1 MRGGGFGG
9 LTTSHVCRRDARSE
23 RAGRSV
29 MRCLPTEIQAT
40 PYTRKRASSARQD
53 LRGRGYPPRRTAPR
67 HRARRRPG
75 PAASL
80 DRRRSPG
87 GRAAGSA
94 CGGRRTRV
102 EVFVYRARPRD
113 TGLWRVSYRQVYLS
127 VPRKCTASAHFH
139 ALLGLALRRGT
150 GRCLGRSL
158 GRCMLFWLPAQVVE
172 LVLVPLPKVLRLAL
186 LRRKFR
192 RERQPSHQHVH
203 LV

>member
-1 MRGGGFGG
+1 M
-9 LTTSHVCRRDARSE
+9 LTNRNSKQKYKPHHTHE
-23 RAGRSV
+23 KG
-29 MRCLPTEIQAT
+29 
-40 PYTRKRASSARQD
+40 
-53 LRGRGYPPRRTAPR
+53 
-67 HRARRRPG
+67 RRRPG
-75 PAASL
+75 SAETARRQDVVVPHAAPHRARARRPPRSGRASL

-94 CGGRRTRV
+94 TVRRPADPGP
-102 EVFVYRARPRD
+102 VFVPCACTATGHWPLARV
-113 TGLWRVSYRQVYLS
+113 RVPRQVYLS

>member
-1 MRGGGFGG
+1 M
-9 LTTSHVCRRDARSE
+9 LTNRNTSHTIHTKKGVVRTARF
-23 RAGRSV
+23 A
-29 MRCLPTEIQAT
+29 
-40 PYTRKRASSARQD
+40 
-53 LRGRGYPPRRTAPR
+53 YPPRRTAPR

-75 PAASL
+75 PAA
-80 DRRRSPG
+80 RRSTVDARRADERPG
-87 GRAAGSA
+87 ARAEAGGPGSR
-94 CGGRRTRV
+94 CS
-102 EVFVYRARPRD
+102 YRARPRD

>member
-1 MRGGGFGG
+1 M
-9 LTTSHVCRRDARSE
+9 LTNRNTSHTIHTKKGVVRTARF
-23 RAGRSV
+23 AGYRV
-29 MRCLPTEIQAT
+29 PR
-40 PYTRKRASSARQD
+40 
-53 LRGRGYPPRRTAPR
+53 PRRTAPR

-102 EVFVYRARPRD
+102 EVFVPCTATGHWPLARV
-113 TGLWRVSYRQVYLS
+113 RVPRQVYLS

>member
-1 MRGGGFGG
+1 
-9 LTTSHVCRRDARSE
+9 
-23 RAGRSV
+23 
-29 MRCLPTEIQAT
+29 MRCLPTEIRNRNTSLTIHTKKGVVVPVRRDRTA
-40 PYTRKRASSARQD
+40 AR
-53 LRGRGYPPRRTAPR
+53 RCRTPRRTAPR
-67 HRARRRPG
+67 ARTPTAPVRPRVARPSTLAGRTSGRERVRRPADPG
-75 PAASL
+75 P
-80 DRRRSPG
+80 
-87 GRAAGSA
+87 
-94 CGGRRTRV
+94 
-102 EVFVYRARPRD
+102 VFVPCACTATGHWPLARV
-113 TGLWRVSYRQVYLS
+113 RVPRQVYLS

>member
-53 LRGRGYPPRRTAPR
+53 LRTRHAAPHRGTAHADAPVRPRRSTVD
-67 HRARRRPG
+67 ARRADERPG
-75 PAASL
+75 ARAEAGG
-80 DRRRSPG
+80 PG
-87 GRAAGSA
+87 SRCS
-94 CGGRRTRV
+94 
-102 EVFVYRARPRD
+102 YRARPRD

>member
-1 MRGGGFGG
+1 M
-9 LTTSHVCRRDARSE
+9 LTNRNTSHTIHTKKGVVRTARICGVPATPHLTAAPRTPTPRSG
-23 RAGRSV
+23 RVARPSTLAGRTSGRERV
-29 MRCLPTEIQAT
+29 RRPAD
-40 PYTRKRASSARQD
+40 P
-53 LRGRGYPPRRTAPR
+53 GRGVRIPCTA
-67 HRARRRPG
+67 
-75 PAASL
+75 
-80 DRRRSPG
+80 
-87 GRAAGSA
+87 
-94 CGGRRTRV
+94 
-102 EVFVYRARPRD
+102 
-113 TGLWRVSYRQVYLS
+113 TGHWPLWRVSYRQVYLS
-127 VPRKCTASAHFH
+127 VPRKCTPSAHFH

>member
-1 MRGGGFGG
+1 
-9 LTTSHVCRRDARSE
+9 
-23 RAGRSV
+23 

-40 PYTRKRASSARQD
+40 PYTHEKGRRPVRSRPRPARRQD
-53 LRGRGYPPRRTAPR
+53 VVVPHAAP
-67 HRARRRPG
+67 HRARAHADAPVRPRVARPSTLAGRTSGRERVRRPADPG
-75 PAASL
+75 P
-80 DRRRSPG
+80 
-87 GRAAGSA
+87 
-94 CGGRRTRV
+94 
-102 EVFVYRARPRD
+102 VFVPCACTATGHWPLARV
-113 TGLWRVSYRQVYLS
+113 RVPRQVYLS

>member
-1 MRGGGFGG
+1 M
-9 LTTSHVCRRDARSE
+9 LTNRNTSHTIHTKKGVVRTARF
-23 RAGRSV
+23 A
-29 MRCLPTEIQAT
+29 
-40 PYTRKRASSARQD
+40 
-53 LRGRGYPPRRTAPR
+53 GYPPRRTAPR

-102 EVFVYRARPRD
+102 EVFVPCTATGD
-113 TGLWRVSYRQVYLS
+113 TATGLWRVSYRQVYLS
-127 VPRKCTASAHFH
+127 VPRKCTPSAHFH